1 MIFKYN
7 VPQQRHDKFAC
18 DAFIPLMAVGT
29 HLSEDFSC
37 RRAHHNDR
45 VRIWVDYTS
54 SLAPLLW
61 NNTCTAT
68 GTPRPKLYWHK
79 YFLKLGTSRPN
90 CRKSTLIRGRSKHI
104 IASPS
109 CCWCGRPSNSSSI
122 ARLVEIY
129 YVRAFM
135 QVFFAILNNFKLA
148 L

>member
-45 VRIWVDYTS
+45 VVYGSTTHR
-54 SLAPLLW
+54 ALLRYYGIIRAQQQGLRDL
-61 NNTCTAT
+61 NYI
-68 GTPRPKLYWHK
+68 GHK
-79 YFLKLGTSRPN
+79 YFLKLGTSS
-90 CRKSTLIRGRSKHI
+90 RKSTLIRGRSKHI